1 MKKIGIIN
9 KIIAFSNVDGPGNR
23 TAVFFQGC
31 NLKCLYCHNPE
42 TIRFCVGCGKCIEA
56 CPAGALDQCHPEPF
70 SCHPEPILPH
80 PEPLS
85 CHPERSE
92 GSHPP
97 CASRDAGE
105 GDLPQPIT
113 WHPSRCISC
122 DACIKACP
130 HLASPKLRYMT
141 PEDLLSEI
149 KKTAPYINGV
159 SFSGGECTLQRDFLV
174 EVIPLI
180 RQLGLGVLL
189 DSNGTYD
196 FEKDPELLEMI
207 DGVMLDIKAVDPDF
221 CRALTGAG
229 PELPIKNLK
238 YLQSVGKLA
247 EVRTV
252 LLPEGSGSSGG
263 KSEAVLVTSSCKPTD
278 EGGFAAD
285 DGGKW
290 PEGTGEGESLP
301 SPGRGRGWHG
311 EAVTGEGDLY
321 PTHSMNELTVRSV
334 ASLLA
339 PSIPYKLLRYR
350 PFGVRQ
356 EGIDIIGN
364 TITEESA
371 AQALAALAR
380 SLGAENCRV
389 V

>member
-1 MKKIGIIN
+1 MAGPWTEECSIMKKIGIIN

-31 NLKCLYCHNPE
+31 NLHCLYCHNPE
-42 TIRFCVGCGKCIEA
+42 TIHFCVGCGA
-56 CPAGALDQCHPEPF
+56 CLAVCPTGAL
-70 SCHPEPILPH
+70 
-80 PEPLS
+80 
-85 CHPERSE
+85 E
-92 GSHPP
+92 GGHGK
-97 CASRDAGE
+97 AVMGE
-105 GDLPQPIT
+105 GDLLQPIIWT
-113 WHPSRCISC
+113 PQKCVSC

-130 HLASPKLRYMT
+130 HLASPKTRRMT
-141 PEDLLSEI
+141 AEELLTEI

-221 CRALTGAG
+221 CRTLTGAG
-229 PELPIKNLK
+229 PEMPIKNLK
-238 YLQSVGKLA
+238 YLQSVGKLE

-252 LLPEGSGSSGG
+252 LLPEGSGS
-263 KSEAVLVTSSCKPTD
+263 
-278 EGGFAAD
+278 
-285 DGGKW
+285 
-290 PEGTGEGESLP
+290 
-301 SPGRGRGWHG
+301 
-311 EAVTGEGDLY
+311 VTGEGDLY
-321 PTHSMNELTVRSV
+321 PTHSMNELTVRTV
-334 ASLLA
+334 ASLLSPA
-339 PSIPYKLLRYR
+339 IPYKLLRYR

-371 AQALAALAR
+371 AEALAALAR

>member
-42 TIRFCVGCGKCIEA
+42 TIHFCVGCGQCVEV
-56 CPAGALDQCHPEPF
+56 CPAGALTVGVGKRQAFGSPYNEGTNP
-70 SCHPEPILPH
+70 STLPRTRGRDVSEADRAGAT
-80 PEPLS
+80 PCPL
-85 CHPERSE
+85 P
-92 GSHPP
+92 
-97 CASRDAGE
+97 DAGE
-105 GDLPQPIT
+105 GGPPPQAVVGEGDLLQPIT
-113 WHPSRCISC
+113 WTSPKCVSC

-130 HLASPKLRYMT
+130 HLASPKTRRMT
-141 PEDLLSEI
+141 AEELVTEI

-196 FEKDPELLEMI
+196 FEKDPVLLEMI
-207 DGVMLDIKAVDPDF
+207 DGVMLDIKAADPAV
-221 CRALTGAG
+221 CRTLTGAG

-252 LLPEGSGSSGG
+252 LLPEGSAS
-263 KSEAVLVTSSCKPTD
+263 
-278 EGGFAAD
+278 
-285 DGGKW
+285 
-290 PEGTGEGESLP
+290 
-301 SPGRGRGWHG
+301 
-311 EAVTGEGDLY
+311 VTGEGDLY
-321 PTHSMNELTVRSV
+321 PTHSMNELTVRTV
-334 ASLLA
+334 ASLLDPA
-339 PSIPYKLLRYR
+339 IPYKLLRYR

-356 EGIDIIGN
+356 EGIEIIGN
-364 TITEESA
+364 TITEESDA
-371 AQALAALAR
+371 EALAALAR

>member
-1 MKKIGIIN
+1 MAGPWTEECSIMKKIGIIN

-31 NLKCLYCHNPE
+31 NLHCLYCHNPE
-42 TIRFCVGCGKCIEA
+42 TIHFCVGCGA
-56 CPAGALDQCHPEPF
+56 CLAVCPTGAL
-70 SCHPEPILPH
+70 
-80 PEPLS
+80 
-85 CHPERSE
+85 E
-92 GSHPP
+92 GGHGK
-97 CASRDAGE
+97 AVMGE
-105 GDLPQPIT
+105 GDMLQPVT
-113 WHPSRCISC
+113 WHPQKCISC

-130 HLASPKLRYMT
+130 HLASPKTRRMT
-141 PEDLLSEI
+141 AEELLTEI

-207 DGVMLDIKAVDPDF
+207 DGVMLDIKAVDPAV
-221 CRALTGAG
+221 CRTLTGAG
-229 PELPIKNLK
+229 PEMPIKNLK

-252 LLPEGSGSSGG
+252 LLPEEGGSLPGEGQNRRSAASGRGS
-263 KSEAVLVTSSCKPTD
+263 ETILVTSSEKATS
-278 EGGFAAD
+278 EGSFFDD
-285 DGGKW
+285 DG
-290 PEGTGEGESLP
+290 
-301 SPGRGRGWHG
+301 GWHG
-311 EAVTGEGDLY
+311 EAVTGEGDLH
-321 PTHSMNELTVRSV
+321 PPNSMNELTVRTV
-334 ASLLA
+334 ASLLSPA
-339 PSIPYKLLRYR
+339 IPYKLLRYR

-371 AQALAALAR
+371 AEALAALAR

>member
-31 NLKCLYCHNPE
+31 NLHCLYCHNPE
-42 TIRFCVGCGKCIEA
+42 TIHFCVGCGA
-56 CPAGALDQCHPEPF
+56 CLAVCPTGALEGGHGEAVTGEGDF
-70 SCHPEPILPH
+70 LPSPGRGRGWH
-80 PEPLS
+80 
-85 CHPERSE
+85 
-92 GSHPP
+92 GK
-97 CASRDAGE
+97 AVMGE
-105 GDLPQPIT
+105 GDLLQPVT
-113 WHPSRCISC
+113 WHPQKCVSC

-130 HLASPKLRYMT
+130 HLASPKTRRMT
-141 PEDLLSEI
+141 AEELVTEI

-207 DGVMLDIKAVDPDF
+207 DGVMLDIKAVDPAV
-221 CRALTGAG
+221 CRTLTGAG
-229 PELPIKNLK
+229 PEMPIKNLK

-252 LLPEGSGSSGG
+252 LLPEGSGSV
-263 KSEAVLVTSSCKPTD
+263 A
-278 EGGFAAD
+278 
-285 DGGKW
+285 
-290 PEGTGEGESLP
+290 
-301 SPGRGRGWHG
+301 
-311 EAVTGEGDLY
+311 GEGDLH
-321 PTHSMNELTVRSV
+321 PPNSMNELTVRTV

-356 EGIDIIGN
+356 EGVDIIGN

-371 AQALAALAR
+371 AEALAALAR